1 MGYDDEENIVD
12 LSQLTSDYVAQDGD
26 VLTGSLKAEV
36 MISVADGA
44 SITLKE
50 CNIQQKSYQHPTIIC
65 LGSAEIITSG
75 VSILGGTVGYPA
87 IYVPE
92 GGTLTLSGFGTLSTY
107 AGGNTY
113 GDVCSGAAIGGGIGD
128 YQNCGN
134 ITIKSGTVR
143 ANGKAFCAGI
153 GSSEGGSCGKR

>member
-1 MGYDDEENIVD
+1 MLSPINAEQDTFVQRCLRELGMGYDGDENIVD

-75 VSILGGTVGYPA
+75 VSILGGTLGYPA

-92 GGTLTLSGFGTLSTY
+92 GGTLTLSGFGTLSTRMP
-107 AGGNTY
+107 
-113 GDVCSGAAIGGGIGD
+113 AAILMAMSVAVPASVAELA
-128 YQNCGN
+128 
-134 ITIKSGTVR
+134 TIKIAATSRSR
-143 ANGKAFCAGI
+143 A
-153 GSSEGGSCGKR
+153 EP

>member
-1 MGYDDEENIVD
+1 MP
-12 LSQLTSDYVAQDGD
+12 TAQDGD

-75 VSILGGTVGYPA
+75 VSILGGTLGYPA

-113 GDVCSGAAIGGGIGD
+113 GDSVAVPPSVAELATIRIAA
-128 YQNCGN
+128 
-134 ITIKSGTVR
+134 TSRSR
-143 ANGKAFCAGI
+143 A
-153 GSSEGGSCGKR
+153 EP